1 MHSDHPEVRHHK
13 HKNVM
18 ERFESMLGPMMIV
31 VIALVAIGLVYAIA
45 TGDRPPSYFH

>member
-13 HKNVM
+13 KPVM
-18 ERFESMLGPMMIV
+18 QRFEGALGPLMVVV
-31 VIALVAIGLVYAIA
+31 VIALAIGMIYTIA